1 MLFLHRP
8 LGIRLEYGCI
18 LKPMAFK
25 QDHEPS
31 YISEA
36 IWRSYQEGSR
46 FFMGAGDIYASLQR
60 LVMELEERELD
71 YAIIGGMALVAYG
84 YRRFTEDIDL
94 LMTPAALQIFR
105 DSLLGRGYLPAFDGA
120 NKSFRN
126 TQTGVRIEI
135 VTSGEY
141 PGDGKPKPVRFPD
154 PTEARIQKEGL
165 WLIKLEKL
173 IELKLASGL
182 SAPHRLRD
190 LSDAQELIIRLNLP
204 LEFEETL
211 DSSVRTEYRR
221 LWNNA
226 QAISGEDR

>member
-1 MLFLHRP
+1 
-8 LGIRLEYGCI
+8 
-18 LKPMAFK
+18 
-25 QDHEPS
+25 
-31 YISEA
+31 
-36 IWRSYQEGSR
+36 
-46 FFMGAGDIYASLQR
+46 MGAGDIYASLQR

-94 LMTPAALQIFR
+94 LMTPDALQIFR
-105 DSLLGRGYLPAFDGA
+105 ESLLGRGYLPAFDGA

-154 PTEARIQKEGL
+154 PSEARIQKEGL

-190 LSDAQELIIRLNLP
+190 LSDVQELIIRLNLP
-204 LEFEETL
+204 LELEETL

>member
-1 MLFLHRP
+1 
-8 LGIRLEYGCI
+8 
-18 LKPMAFK
+18 
-25 QDHEPS
+25 
-31 YISEA
+31 
-36 IWRSYQEGSR
+36 
-46 FFMGAGDIYASLQR
+46 MGAGDIYASLQR
-60 LVMELEERELD
+60 LVMELDERDLD
-71 YAIIGGMALVAYG
+71 SAIIGGMALLAYG

-190 LSDAQELIIRLNLP
+190 LSDVQELIIRLNLP

>member
-1 MLFLHRP
+1 
-8 LGIRLEYGCI
+8 
-18 LKPMAFK
+18 
-25 QDHEPS
+25 
-31 YISEA
+31 
-36 IWRSYQEGSR
+36 
-46 FFMGAGDIYASLQR
+46 MGAGDIYASQER
-60 LVMELEERELD
+60 LVVELEEKELD

-94 LMTPAALQIFR
+94 LMTPEGLQIFR
-105 DSLLGRGYLPAFDGA
+105 ESLLGRGYLPAFAGA
-120 NKSFRN
+120 SKSFRN
-126 TQTGVRIEI
+126 TQTGIRIEI

-141 PGDGKPKPVRFPD
+141 PGDGKPKPVRFPN
-154 PTEARIQKEGL
+154 PSEARIQKEGL

-204 LEFEETL
+204 LEFEEAL

-221 LWNNA
+221 LWTDA
-226 QAISGEDR
+226 RAIFRED